1 MPSCQRIR
9 PSCHMELGLL
19 FTLIFL
25 PIAHKCF
32 LEAVFII
39 QDGLQINISVR
50 LCASVISDMVTVST
64 DDCQLLTRI
73 IQVKSYYGNKKKRRI
88 GPVMLGEKSEH
99 ILQQILS
106 LCHPDFQPWGYVF
119 LLSTYSSHSHPPH
132 VHAHAHSCDLLYY
145 HSFDSM

>member
-1 MPSCQRIR
+1 
-9 PSCHMELGLL
+9 MELGLL

-50 LCASVISDMVTVST
+50 LCASVIGDMVTVST

-73 IQVKSYYGNKKKRRI
+73 IQVKSYYGNNKEEEQ
-88 GPVMLGEKSEH
+88 LA
-99 ILQQILS
+99 Q
-106 LCHPDFQPWGYVF
+106 
-119 LLSTYSSHSHPPH
+119 
-132 VHAHAHSCDLLYY
+132 SC
-145 HSFDSM
+145 